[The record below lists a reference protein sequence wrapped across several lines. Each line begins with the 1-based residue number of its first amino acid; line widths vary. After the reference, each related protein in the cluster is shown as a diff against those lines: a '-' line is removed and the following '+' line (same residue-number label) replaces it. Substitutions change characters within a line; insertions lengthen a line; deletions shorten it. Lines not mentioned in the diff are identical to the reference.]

1 MLASLDHPDCGIRWA
16 RVRKLGQVRR
26 RRTRQGKERWVVD
39 LRPLGETY
47 TVPGFGPLRTRED
60 AEAVLAH
67 IRGELARGEALEA
80 ILAHYL
86 PKHSK
91 AFRIEEQASR
101 WLALMQWRVEAG
113 DRSPTYLRELKRYL
127 APQGHIGAWWFGR
140 SVHEITTPNVEDWA
154 LIWLPGRK
162 ISPKTRRNV
171 MGTFHTFARWI
182 KRRGQLRE
190 MPEFPGVPVDE
201 YSPTIIDEDT
211 QDAVLDAIPGP
222 RRGAFPWCGSIAG
235 PGIGGALPGHDDP
248 AV

>member
-1 MLASLDHPDCGIRWA
+1 MLTHQERTRPSPALHGVRAVLASLDHPDCGIRWA

-91 AFRIEEQASR
+91 AFRIEG
-101 WLALMQWRVEAG
+101 LP
-113 DRSPTYLRELKRYL
+113 DRR
-127 APQGHIGAWWFGR
+127 A
-140 SVHEITTPNVEDWA
+140 
-154 LIWLPGRK
+154 
-162 ISPKTRRNV
+162 
-171 MGTFHTFARWI
+171 
-182 KRRGQLRE
+182 
-190 MPEFPGVPVDE
+190 GVP
-201 YSPTIIDEDT
+201 
-211 QDAVLDAIPGP
+211 L
-222 RRGAFPWCGSIAG
+222 AG
-235 PGIGGALPGHDDP
+235 PHAKACRGRGSESHLPPRAEALLGAARAHRVVVVRTKRPRDHHPKRGGLGAHLATRAEDQSEDP
-248 AV
+248 KERHGNVPHIRPLD